1 MPLSPRLPSS
11 PASFHSVP
19 ASRLPFCPSTYR
31 APRLG
36 RNPFILLLRAPRRIP
51 ASKCLLAASNPSESG
66 LRRSRPLKNGTRPRS
81 CQPQSP
87 ETTKAMP
94 CHRPAYDARPHSRSL
109 LRKYHCEASL
119 RARFFSLKTR
129 AGCVGFVARTYQF
142 PDSVR
147 LALPRSPESGFAV
160 SADAKYLSREKRKM
174 WMAFSVLCLYL
185 VVPFLPH
192 QTRVFKFFLPAPRA
206 KLFASN
212 LL

>member
-1 MPLSPRLPSS
+1 MHGLT
-11 PASFHSVP
+11 A
-19 ASRLPFCPSTYR
+19 
-31 APRLG
+31 G
-36 RNPFILLLRAPRRIP
+36 RCSANATAKLL
-51 ASKCLLAASNPSESG
+51 
-66 LRRSRPLKNGTRPRS
+66 
-81 CQPQSP
+81 
-87 ETTKAMP
+87 
-94 CHRPAYDARPHSRSL
+94 
-109 LRKYHCEASL
+109 L

-160 SADAKYLSREKRKM
+160 SADAKYLSREKSKM

-192 QTRVFKFFLPAPRA
+192 QTRVFKFFLPVPRA

-212 LL
+212 LLCNIPSHARYFCSLFSPPFPFPQPLKIILLPPSLPSLSAKNSSFPAS